1 MILICI
7 YDNDLTD
14 ILFRLKIQ
22 ISNFQTR
29 TSGYRMKRFF
39 ILSFFIPALLF
50 FAAQIR
56 AQTVVVDKTVA
67 TVGDGVRSI
76 DMNGNGGGASISQM
90 VTNLVIGRSYTLLF
104 DMAGNP
110 DDSPVRKDLFAAIAG
125 FSDQFSFYTTGR
137 TRTDMGW
144 TTMSLDFV
152 ANDTSHLLQ
161 FDSITD
167 GAAYGPALD
176 NVRIVDA
183 TPVPVPAAGLLLL
196 TALGG
201 IGLAK
206 RRKS

>member
-1 MILICI
+1 MTKFTILAAAFAVVAGSASAATVVNGSFE
-7 YDNDLTD
+7 DPTG
-14 ILFRLKIQ
+14 
-22 ISNFQTR
+22 SGAFQTYDPGSGSL
-29 TSGYRMKRFF
+29 TGWTISGANIDHISGYWEH
-39 ILSFFIPALLF
+39 S
-50 FAAQIR
+50 
-56 AQTVVVDKTVA
+56 
-67 TVGDGVRSI
+67 DGVRSI